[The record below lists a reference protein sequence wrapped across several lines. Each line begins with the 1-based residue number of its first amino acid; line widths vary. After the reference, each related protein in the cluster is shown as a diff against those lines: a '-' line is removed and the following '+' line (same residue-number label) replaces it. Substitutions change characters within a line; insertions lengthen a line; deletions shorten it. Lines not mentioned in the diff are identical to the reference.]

1 MKFKKTIAIIISL
14 VLISTFTACSQDGP
28 QGAVSSLFKALAT
41 YDVETMQ
48 TILTEFPNT
57 DDCGVTYDL
66 FSDDAYVEL
75 YKTAYPD
82 LKYSIDKVDENEA
95 RSTIT
100 LTLSHPDFQSA
111 YSSAL
116 YSSAALFLSDQEL
129 YEQIMQD
136 PTADISYLVPQQ
148 IKNMYLNDNVE
159 TIETVFTLSLTKHND
174 VWKIEVDEQLKNLMS
189 CNLYTITSTIA
200 NIEE

>member
-82 LKYSIDKVDENEA
+82 LEYSVDKVDKGKTRA
-95 RSTIT
+95 VIT
-100 LTLSHPDFQSA
+100 LTLSHPDFQTA
-111 YSSAL
+111 YNSAL
-116 YSSAALFLSDQEL
+116 YSSAALFLSDQNL
-129 YEQIMQD
+129 YELVMQD

-148 IKNMYLNDNVE
+148 MKNMYLNDNVE

-200 NIEE
+200 DSEE